1 MIRLL
6 PASTLTDTLFPYTTL
21 FRSLARQPLGNGGFA
36 HAGIAHI
43 ERVVLRTAAEDLD
56 CAVDFRSAADE
67 WIDLPAA
74 GLLIEVYREL
84 VERAFLLAFGIGLLR
99 LFLFRALHFPL
110 RSEEQT
116 SELQSL
122 MRTSYAV

>member
-1 MIRLL
+1 MAL
-6 PASTLTDTLFPYTTL
+6 DD
-21 FRSLARQPLGNGGFA
+21 LARQPLGNGGFA

-67 WIDLPAA
+67 CIDIPAA
-74 GLLIEVYREL
+74 GLPIEVYREL

-99 LFLFRALHFPL
+99 LFLFRALPYPLFTGGGAHAAAVLYIADGFGMSFCRARWFPHVQL
-110 RSEEQT
+110 RG
-116 SELQSL
+116 
-122 MRTSYAV
+122 

>member
-1 MIRLL
+1 MAL
-6 PASTLTDTLFPYTTL
+6 DD
-21 FRSLARQPLGNGGFA
+21 LARQPLGNGGFA

-84 VERAFLLAFGIGLLR
+84 VERAFLL
-99 LFLFRALHFPL
+99 
-110 RSEEQT
+110 RSEEHT

-122 MRTSYAV
+122 MRTSYDVFCLKKKKTDEQ

>member
-1 MIRLL
+1 MAL
-6 PASTLTDTLFPYTTL
+6 DD
-21 FRSLARQPLGNGGFA
+21 LARQPLGNGGFA

-99 LFLFRALHFPL
+99 LFLFR
-110 RSEEQT
+110 SEERRVGNECVST
-116 SELQSL
+116 CRSRWSP
-122 MRTSYAV
+122 YP